1 MLSRMG
7 QVELRISDVDRE
19 HAAAVLHI
27 AVGDGRI
34 TWAEHAERLEGVYTA
49 RTAAELQPFL
59 ADLGADL
66 APLSAHA
73 PAPVLEAVPLRVTF
87 AKVRRRPDPA
97 AGPVLVDAFLGA
109 ADIDL
114 RDLPPGAVVDVRA
127 NSLFGKVEIRV
138 SPGTRLVDT
147 GTAYLGK
154 RSVVEWAGWV
164 RGFLSTL
171 IPPSPVGPDAPVVRL
186 SGHSMFGHV
195 RVTIG

>member
-7 QVELRISDVDRE
+7 QAELRISDVDRE
-19 HAAAVLHI
+19 HAAAVLHT

-49 RTAAELQPFL
+49 RTAGELQPFL
-59 ADLGADL
+59 ADL
-66 APLSAHA
+66 
-73 PAPVLEAVPLRVTF
+73 APVTRRPPAVEAAPPLRVTF
-87 AKVRRRPDPA
+87 AKVRRRPDPS
-97 AGPVLVDAFLGA
+97 AGPVLVDAFFGA

-138 SPGTRLVDT
+138 SPGTRLIDT

-154 RSVVEWAGWV
+154 RSVVQWGTWM

-171 IPPSPVGPDAPVVRL
+171 VPSSSSIASDAPVVRL

>member
-7 QVELRISDVDRE
+7 QVELRISDVDRD
-19 HAAAVLHI
+19 HAAAVLHT

-49 RTAAELQPFL
+49 RTAAELRPFL
-59 ADLGADL
+59 ADL
-66 APLSAHA
+66 APLPAHA
-73 PAPVLEAVPLRVTF
+73 PAVAHEAAPLRVTF
-87 AKVRRRPDPA
+87 AKVRRRPDPS

-138 SPGTRLVDT
+138 SPGTRLVDS

-154 RSVVEWAGWV
+154 RSVVEWGGWV

-171 IPPSPVGPDAPVVRL
+171 IPPAAIGPDAPVVRL
-186 SGHSMFGHV
+186 TGHSMFGHV

>member
-7 QVELRISDVDRE
+7 EAELRISDADRDQ
-19 HAAAVLHI
+19 AAAVLHT

-34 TWAEHAERLEGVYTA
+34 TWTEHEERLEGVYAA
-49 RTAAELQPFL
+49 RTARELQPYL
-59 ADLGADL
+59 ADLRPL
-66 APLSAHA
+66 AAVPYA
-73 PAPVLEAVPLRVTF
+73 APVATVSGAAEQVMF

-97 AGPVLVDAFLGA
+97 AGPVLVDVTLGA
-109 ADIDL
+109 AEIDL
-114 RDLPPGAVVDVRA
+114 RDLPRGAVVDVRA

-138 SPGTRLVDT
+138 SPGTRLHDS

-154 RSVVEWAGWV
+154 RSVVEWGGWV

-171 IPPSPVGPDAPVVRL
+171 IPPSSVGPDAPVVRL

>member
-1 MLSRMG
+1 MVQTG
-7 QVELRISDVDRE
+7 QVELRISDADRDR
-19 HAAAVLHI
+19 AAAVLHT

-49 RTAAELQPFL
+49 RTARELQPL
-59 ADLGADL
+59 LADL
-66 APLSAHA
+66 APQAAPLPVVASGSA
-73 PAPVLEAVPLRVTF
+73 EPLRVTF

-109 ADIDL
+109 AEIDL
-114 RDLPPGAVVDVRA
+114 RDLPPGVVVDVRA

-138 SPGTRLVDT
+138 SPGTRLHDS

-154 RSVVEWAGWV
+154 RSVVEWGSWKRAFRPTPV
-164 RGFLSTL
+164 R
-171 IPPSPVGPDAPVVRL
+171 PDGPVVRV

>member
-1 MLSRMG
+1 MLSLMG
-7 QVELRISDVDRE
+7 QAELRISDVDRE
-19 HAAAVLHI
+19 NAAAVLHT

-49 RTAAELQPFL
+49 RTAGELQPFL
-59 ADLGADL
+59 ADL
-66 APLSAHA
+66 APLAGRA
-73 PAPVLEAVPLRVTF
+73 PAVEAAAPLRVTF
-87 AKVRRRPDPA
+87 AKVRRRPDPG

-114 RDLPPGAVVDVRA
+114 RELPLGAVVDVRA

-138 SPGTRLVDT
+138 SPGTRLIDT

-154 RSVVEWAGWV
+154 RSVVHWGSWT

-171 IPPSPVGPDAPVVRL
+171 IRPVAVEPNAPVVRL

>member
-1 MLSRMG
+1 MG
-7 QVELRISDVDRE
+7 QVELRISDVDRDS
-19 HAAAVLHI
+19 AAAVLHT

-49 RTAAELQPFL
+49 RTAGELQPYV
-59 ADLGADL
+59 ADL
-66 APLSAHA
+66 APLSARA
-73 PAPVLEAVPLRVTF
+73 PAVAREAVPLRVTF
-87 AKVRRRPDPA
+87 AKVRRRLNPS

-114 RDLPPGAVVDVRA
+114 RGLPPGAVVDVRA

-138 SPGTRLVDT
+138 SPGTRLVDS

-154 RSVVEWAGWV
+154 RSVVEWGGWV

-171 IPPSPVGPDAPVVRL
+171 IPPSSVGPDAPVVRL